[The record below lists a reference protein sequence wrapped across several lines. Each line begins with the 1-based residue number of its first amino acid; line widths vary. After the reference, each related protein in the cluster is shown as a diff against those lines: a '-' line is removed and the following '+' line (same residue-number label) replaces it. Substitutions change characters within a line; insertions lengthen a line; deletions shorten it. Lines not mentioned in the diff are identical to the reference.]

1 MWARAPRGLPLRLSD
16 VLVVKT
22 PTQDGE
28 AARPLLAAGRAIVD
42 HDVRSD
48 LAHVK
53 VPAMVVVGSADRL
66 TPVAQAR
73 VLADSIPGS
82 VLRVLPGVGHQT
94 MQEDPVRFAELVDE
108 LSTLSP

>member
-1 MWARAPRGLPLRLSD
+1 M
-16 VLVVKT
+16 
-22 PTQDGE
+22 
-28 AARPLLAAGRAIVD
+28 
-42 HDVRSD
+42 
-48 LAHVK
+48 
-53 VPAMVVVGSADRL
+53 
-66 TPVAQAR
+66 AQAR